1 MYNTRSPFIID
12 KNDVFSVLTPILSN
26 SEKFYIRQAYYDMYK
41 LNILKNIGYTP
52 NNIFLFVSEYKWGA
66 NLEDIDATFYNIKNL
81 MNNHKELN
89 IKIFVLED
97 IVRSFDPKDNTL
109 DLELFQ
115 KETGLK
121 EFQVVKSKED
131 MFDKL
136 EKDGFEEIIF
146 E

>member
-1 MYNTRSPFIID
+1 LID
-12 KNDVFSVLTPILSN
+12 NNKD
-26 SEKFYIRQAYYDMYK
+26 
-41 LNILKNIGYTP
+41 LN
-52 NNIFLFVSEYKWGA
+52 F
-66 NLEDIDATFYNIKNL
+66 
-81 MNNHKELN
+81 
-89 IKIFVLED
+89 KIFVLED

-136 EKDGFEEIIF
+136 KNAGFEEIVF